1 MKLSKTFTIN
11 APIDKVW
18 HELADNFERVGAW
31 SRVVPESKAI
41 PGSSDFDELG
51 HATGRVC
58 ATPLGS
64 DVTEQINHYDPGDD
78 RQKQIGWRV
87 TNLPP
92 IMEYADNLAT
102 LTAKGTAK
110 TVVNFHMDV
119 KMRMWGIPA
128 IVFMKP
134 YMSRIL
140 GTVAT
145 DLTHYIETGAPS
157 PAKMKELQK
166 QRAAAGA

>member
-18 HELADNFERVGAW
+18 HELADNFEGVGAW

-41 PGSSDFDELG
+41 PGSSDFDQLG

-78 RQKQIGWRV
+78 KQKQIGWRV
-87 TNLPP
+87 TNLPS

-102 LTAKGTAK
+102 LTAKGMAE
-110 TVVNFHMDV
+110 TVVIFDMDV
-119 KMRMWGIPA
+119 KMRTWGIPA

-134 YMSRIL
+134 YMSRMI
-140 GTVAT
+140 GTVAI
-145 DLTHYIETGAPS
+145 DLTHYIETGEPS
-157 PAKMKELQK
+157 PAKMKQLQK
-166 QRAAAGA
+166 QQAAAGA

>member
-18 HELADNFERVGAW
+18 HELADNFESVATW
-31 SRVVPESKAI
+31 SRLIQESKAI
-41 PGSSDFDELG
+41 PGSSDFDELD

-58 ATPLGS
+58 TTRDGMHP
-64 DVTEQINHYDPGDD
+64 TEQINFYDLGDD
-78 RQKQIGWRV
+78 KQRQIGWRA

-92 IMEYADNLAT
+92 MIEYGDELAT
-102 LTAKGTAK
+102 LTANGTEK
-110 TVVNFHMDV
+110 TVVNFKMDFR
-119 KMRMWGIPA
+119 MRWWGIPA

-134 YMSRIL
+134 YMSWVI
-140 GTVAT
+140 GTMVT

-157 PAKMKELQK
+157 PAKVKELRK
-166 QRAAAGA
+166 RHAAAGA

>member
-11 APIDKVW
+11 APIDEVW
-18 HELADNFERVGAW
+18 HELADNFESVAVW
-31 SRVVPESKAI
+31 SRLVPESRAI
-41 PGSSDFDELG
+41 PGSSDFDELD

-64 DVTEQINHYDPGDD
+64 DVTEQINHYDSGDD

-87 TNLPP
+87 THLPP

-110 TVVNFHMDV
+110 TVVNFNMDF
-119 KMRMWGIPA
+119 KMRWWGIPA

-134 YMSRIL
+134 YMSRMF
-140 GTVAT
+140 GTIAT

-157 PAKMKELQK
+157 PAKVKELQK
-166 QRAAAGA
+166 QQAGAGA

>member
-18 HELADNFERVGAW
+18 HELADNFEGVGAW

-41 PGSSDFDELG
+41 PGSSDFDELD

-64 DVTEQINHYDPGDD
+64 HVTEQITRYDLGDD

-92 IMEYADNLAT
+92 MIEYGDNLAT
-102 LTAKGTAK
+102 LTAKGTEK
-110 TVVNFHMDV
+110 TVLIFNIDF
-119 KMRMWGIPA
+119 KMRTWGIPA

-134 YMSRIL
+134 YMSRMI
-140 GTVAT
+140 GTIAI

-157 PAKMKELQK
+157 PAKVKQLQK
-166 QRAAAGA
+166 QQAAAGA